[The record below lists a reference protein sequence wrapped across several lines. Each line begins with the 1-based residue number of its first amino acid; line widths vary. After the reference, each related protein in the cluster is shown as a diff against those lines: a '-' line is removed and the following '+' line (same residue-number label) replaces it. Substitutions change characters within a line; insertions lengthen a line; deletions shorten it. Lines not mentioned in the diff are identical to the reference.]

1 MEQCALQTLSIQLSV
16 PSITT
21 KIRWL
26 RQLVFLAR
34 QDISQMLVMNF
45 ASLSQQV
52 FRETQILPPLKL
64 LQDAQNPITVT
75 GALPSV

>member
-16 PSITT
+16 PSINT

-34 QDISQMLVMNF
+34 QDISQMLVLNF

-52 FRETQILPPLKL
+52 FRET
-64 LQDAQNPITVT
+64 
-75 GALPSV
+75 